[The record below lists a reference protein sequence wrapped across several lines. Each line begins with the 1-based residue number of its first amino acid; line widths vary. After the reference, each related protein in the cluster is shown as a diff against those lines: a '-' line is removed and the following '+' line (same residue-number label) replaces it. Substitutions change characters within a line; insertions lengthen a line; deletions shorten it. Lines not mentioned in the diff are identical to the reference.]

1 MQSRSLPIY
10 VNQTLWRSIAAIVVF
25 AAIIA
30 LTARITIFL
39 PFTPI
44 PITLQVLAVI
54 LAGLVLGSRAGA
66 LAASTYL
73 GMIAVGL
80 PFDSSGIGPAAFFG
94 PTAGYL
100 ISYIPAAFVVGW
112 LAERFSVSNWWGN
125 FVAALAGVGVIYLF
139 GASWLAIML
148 GSWEQA
154 WLLGVV
160 PFILVDVIKSAVA
173 AGVAESGKQL
183 LLRR

>member
-1 MQSRSLPIY
+1 MQSRSLSVYI
-10 VNQTLWRSIAAIVVF
+10 NQTLWRSVAAIIIF
-25 AAIIA
+25 AALIA

-39 PFTPI
+39 PFTPV

-66 LAASTYL
+66 FAALTYL

-80 PFDSSGIGPAAFFG
+80 PFDASGIGPAAFFG

-100 ISYIPAAFVVGW
+100 ISYVPAAFVVGW
-112 LAERFSVSNWWGN
+112 LAERFSIHNWWGN
-125 FVAALAGVGVIYLF
+125 FVAALAGVGIIYLF
-139 GASWLAIML
+139 GATWLGVML
-148 GSWEQA
+148 GSAQKA
-154 WLLGVV
+154 WTLGVV

-173 AGVAESGKQL
+173 AGVAESGKM